1 MTDRIHPLVLATRNA
16 GKTREIRR
24 LLDGKPVLI
33 RNLEDFGTLPPVVE
47 DGPDFEENAALKAR
61 FYARVLGYPTLA
73 DDSGLVV
80 EALGGAPGVFSARY
94 AGENATDAE
103 NNRKLLEEMKGK
115 ENRNAAFMCILALA
129 VPAGPALIY
138 EGRCEGMVLEE
149 PRGSQGFGYD
159 PLFYYPPLDK
169 TFAQLTAEEKNRVSH
184 RGRALQEMAGE
195 FDKVLVWLDHRL
207 QESPFQWA

>member
-33 RNLEDFGTLPPVVE
+33 RTLEDFGTLPPVVE
-47 DGPDFEENAALKAR
+47 DGPDFEENAVLKAR

-115 ENRNAAFMCILALA
+115 GNRNAAFMCILALA

-138 EGRCEGMVLEE
+138 EGRCEGGILEE

-184 RGRALQEMAGE
+184 RGRALQELAGE

>member
-33 RNLEDFGTLPPVVE
+33 RTLEDFGTLPPVVE
-47 DGPDFEENAALKAR
+47 DGPDFEENAVLKAR

-115 ENRNAAFMCILALA
+115 GNRNAAFVCILALA

-138 EGRCEGMVLEE
+138 EGRCEGGILEE
-149 PRGSQGFGYD
+149 PKGSQGFGYD

-169 TFAQLTAEEKNRVSH
+169 TFAQLTPEEKNRVSH
-184 RGRALQEMAGE
+184 RGRALQELAGE